1 MARNRNRA
9 CLFPLLQAI
18 ILIFVGGLFLGGLSW
33 WRQGTTQPRTN
44 VLILGLDR
52 RPEEGYVVRSDVIL
66 LLTIYP
72 LGPRVGALSIPRDL
86 YVGIPGQGAGRIN
99 TAHFWGEVYGAQTK
113 TDGGGPALAMQTVTQ
128 NFGVPV
134 HHYVRVD
141 FEGFRAIVDAVGG
154 IDIVVE
160 EPIVDNAYPTD
171 DYGVTRIE
179 IPAGLQHMD
188 GETALYYARS
198 RAHSSDFDRLGHQ
211 QQIFIALA
219 RRIFDTEVWPDLP
232 TIYQVVMDNVD
243 TDLTFEDIALLVPT
257 LYRVGPDGIELRE
270 IGREMADPWTAPT
283 GAAVLLPRWET
294 INPLVQALFEGKEG
308 MVMQGPP

>member
-1 MARNRNRA
+1 MARKSNRVGF
-9 CLFPLLQAI
+9 FPLFQAI

-33 WRQGTTQPRTN
+33 WRQSITQPRAN

-66 LLTIYP
+66 LLTVYP
-72 LGPRVGALSIPRDL
+72 LGPRVGVLSIPRDL
-86 YVGIPGQGAGRIN
+86 YVGIPGQGADRIN
-99 TAHFWGEVYGAQTK
+99 TAHFWGEAYGAQTK

-128 NFGVPV
+128 DFGVPV
-134 HHYVRVD
+134 QHYVRVD

-171 DYGVTRIE
+171 DYGITRIE
-179 IPAGLQHMD
+179 IPAGRQRMD

-198 RAHSSDFDRLGHQ
+198 RARSSDFDRLRHQ
-211 QQIFIALA
+211 QQIVIALF
-219 RRIFDTEVWPDLP
+219 RRILDYEVWPDLP

-243 TDLTFEDIALLVPT
+243 TDLTFEDIMGLVPT
-257 LYRVGPDGIELRE
+257 LYRVGPDGIEFHE
-270 IGREMADPWTAPT
+270 IGRDRVDPWTAPT
-283 GAAVLLPRWET
+283 GEKVLLPRWET
-294 INPLVQALFEGKEG
+294 INP
-308 MVMQGPP
+308 VMQYLFMP